1 MFKLS
6 SNVLKN
12 IFVTFLQFV
21 KKIKNKIKIKTM
33 TEKSSSIRY
42 IPVFSKYM

>member
-21 KKIKNKIKIKTM
+21 KKTKIKLKTM